1 MKNVTRFPRA
11 VREIENLFI
20 PLKDGTRVAARI
32 WLPEDTETDPVPAIL
47 EYLPYRKRDGTAE
60 RDALTHPYFAGHG
73 YAGVRVDMRGSGDSD
88 GVLLGEYLKQ
98 EQDDA
103 LEVIAWLAVQPW
115 CSGRVGMIGISW
127 GGFNGLQ
134 VAARRPPALK
144 AVISLCST
152 DDRYADDIHFMGGC
166 LLVDKLSWGST
177 MLAINATPPDPAL
190 VGERWRALWL
200 ERLEKS
206 GLWIEEWH
214 RRQHRD
220 AFYEHGSVCED
231 YAAIECPVYMVGGW
245 ADGYTNAIFRV
256 LENLKAPCKG
266 LVGPWAHKYPHF
278 ANPGPRIGFLQEALR
293 WWDKWLKDKD
303 TGIMEEPRLRAWVQE
318 SVPPTTWY
326 AERPG
331 RWVAED
337 GWPSARI
344 VPQRAAL
351 SAGVLH
357 LDGNGGDG
365 KGGKGEVLS
374 ICSPQSVGGSAGKW
388 CAYGLGPDQPGDQR
402 EEAGGSLVFDSAPL
416 VEPLEILGAP
426 IAQLALASDRP
437 VAFVAAVLSEVLPDG
452 AVTRVSYGLLNLTHR
467 EGHEAPKPLEPG
479 RHYRVAVKLNDCGHR
494 FSKGSRLR
502 LALSTSYWPIV
513 WPAPEK
519 VTLQIATGESA
530 FLLPQRPPRAE
541 DETLAPFAQSEG
553 AEPLHQTVLRAGS
566 STMRRT
572 TDLATGEIVAER
584 YDDDGLRRLDDID
597 WEVEVTALRRYAI
610 RPDDPSSAWGTTNWT
625 KAYGRGNFRVRA
637 ETATQMT
644 VTRDHFLI
652 AATVDAFEQ
661 GTRIFSKEWN
671 AKIDRDGV

>member
-1 MKNVTRFPRA
+1 MKLVTRFPRA
-11 VREIENLFI
+11 VKEIENLFI
-20 PLKDGTRVAARI
+20 PLKDGTRLAARI
-32 WLPEDTETDPVPAIL
+32 WLPEDAEADPVPAIL

-103 LEVIAWLAVQPW
+103 LEVIAWLADQPW

-190 VGERWRALWL
+190 VGERWRELWL

-214 RRQHRD
+214 RRQRRD

-231 YAAIECPVYMVGGW
+231 YEAIECPVYMVGGW
-245 ADGYTNAIFRV
+245 ADGYTNAIFRT
-256 LENLKAPCKG
+256 LEHLKVPCKG

-293 WWDKWLKDKD
+293 WWDKWLKDKE
-303 TGIMEEPRLRAWVQE
+303 TGIMEEPRLRAWIQD
-318 SVPPTTWY
+318 SVHPATWY

-337 GWPSARI
+337 GWPSACI
-344 VPQRAAL
+344 VPQRVAL
-351 SAGVLH
+351 SADVLH
-357 LDGNGGDG
+357 LDGRGGT
-365 KGGKGEVLS
+365 GEVLS

-388 CAYGLGPDQPGDQR
+388 CAYGLGRDQPGDQR
-402 EEAGGSLVFDSAPL
+402 DEAGGSLVFDSAPL
-416 VEPLEILGAP
+416 AEPLEILGAP
-426 IAQLALASDRP
+426 IAELALASDRP

-452 AVTRVSYGLLNLTHR
+452 AATRVSYGLLNLTHR
-467 EGHEAPKPLEPG
+467 EGHETPKPLEPG
-479 RHYRVAVKLNDCGHR
+479 RRYSVAVKLNYCGHR
-494 FSKGSRLR
+494 FAPGSRVR
-502 LALSTSYWPIV
+502 VALSTSYWPIV

-519 VTLQIATGESA
+519 ATLQIVTGESA
-530 FLLPQRPPRAE
+530 FLLPLRPPRAE
-541 DETLAPFAQSEG
+541 DETLAPFAESEG

-566 STMRRT
+566 SAMRRT

-610 RPDDPSSAWGTTNWT
+610 RSDDPSSAWGTTSWT

-637 ETATQMT
+637 ETATRMT
-644 VTRDHFLI
+644 VTKDHFLI
-652 AATVDAFEQ
+652 TATVDAFEQ
-661 GTRIFSKEWN
+661 GTRIFSTEWS
-671 AKIDRDGV
+671 AKIERDGV